1 MRIKRKKKR
10 TISKEKR
17 NNQEGAVIRQENV
30 DPTPW
35 QSDILQ
41 MGTEKWGDMSGESQI
56 LVRVRKNMKETFNS
70 VRRNSIPVPKKVNIN

>member
-1 MRIKRKKKR
+1 MRRRRKKQR

-17 NNQEGAVIRQENV
+17 NNLEEAVIRQENV

-41 MGTEKWGDMSGESQI
+41 MGTEEWGDMSGERQI
-56 LVRVRKNMKETFNS
+56 LVRVRKNMEETFN
-70 VRRNSIPVPKKVNIN
+70 PV